1 MVFTQ
6 PINKLDEIRS
16 ILNVYL
22 SFEVHSGL
30 PKELIQDLKDINDLV
45 DKLEDRLEDIEL
57 DDIFEDES
65 PYNDN
70 YTIKTIKIETI
81 DDEMKFDILKEMM
94 SSKTLSQ
101 IEYLNNLKY

>member
-1 MVFTQ
+1 MNNNSIFTQ

-22 SFEVHSGL
+22 NFEVHSGL

-45 DKLEDRLEDIEL
+45 DKLEDRLETIEL
-57 DDIFEDES
+57 DDIFEDE
-65 PYNDN
+65 PVYNV
-70 YTIKTIKIETI
+70 KTIKIETI

-94 SSKTLSQ
+94 SSKTLLE
-101 IEYLNNLKY
+101 IFYF